1 MMLACAGVIGAS
13 IVASF
18 FVVELYDGVA
28 DLGRIQFSG
37 DLLDTETDSSEPV
50 NFLIIGVDSALGLD
64 PDDPA
69 AFGRDVDARGNSL
82 ADTIALLRIDPVG
95 GQAWMLTLPRDLL
108 VEIPN
113 ARIPVQ
119 KINAASLIGGA
130 PLLVETVSTNFDVR
144 INHYVE
150 LDFLAFRDVV
160 DELDGV
166 PMWFP
171 AASTDAR
178 TGFLVG
184 ERGCHVLDGD
194 QALRFVRS
202 RNYREL
208 RDGAFV
214 TVGNSDF
221 GRIERQQAFITA
233 SIDRAIARGARNPAT
248 LTGLVSSAA
257 ESVVLDQ
264 GLTTSELVRL
274 AEAFTDFDS
283 STLQNFSPRVVDVI
297 DPETGRWEGLGLAE
311 DLDAEM
317 FQIFRGLAD
326 AISPAEVRFSVAGAD
341 ADTLVGDTELL
352 RTLGFSVGG
361 ERIVESTGTDNV
373 IVYPAGARAEAE
385 LLARYIVPVPALVE
399 DTSAPEITLVLGT
412 AHDGIAF
419 FFPQGEAETL
429 AAIEAFGAVAIPML
443 DAVTTTSSGGET
455 ASSTTTVAP
464 TTTTTNAPTTTIAPT
479 TTTVAAEGIGQPPD
493 GESCG

>member
-13 IVASF
+13 IAASF

-264 GLTTSELVRL
+264 GLTTSELVQL

-326 AISPAEVRFSVAGAD
+326 AISPAEVRFSVAWRRRRHPCWRH
-341 ADTLVGDTELL
+341 
-352 RTLGFSVGG
+352 RTAAH
-361 ERIVESTGTDNV
+361 TG
-373 IVYPAGARAEAE
+373 
-385 LLARYIVPVPALVE
+385 L
-399 DTSAPEITLVLGT
+399 
-412 AHDGIAF
+412 
-419 FFPQGEAETL
+419 
-429 AAIEAFGAVAIPML
+429 FGRR
-443 DAVTTTSSGGET
+443 
-455 ASSTTTVAP
+455 
-464 TTTTTNAPTTTIAPT
+464 
-479 TTTVAAEGIGQPPD
+479 
-493 GESCG
+493 